1 MKQLRRKPLFNA
13 VSLAISGSVIAAS
26 VVMPAYAA
34 ESTNILEE
42 VTVTAQKRT
51 ENLQDVPVSIQ
62 VLGQEQLENLS
73 VRGFEDYILFMP
85 TVSFTFAGP
94 GYGQIYMRG
103 ISSGGDGVH
112 SGSMPSVGYY
122 LDEQPVTTINQIL
135 DVHIYDIA
143 RIETLS
149 GPQGTL
155 YGQGSQAGTIRIIT
169 NKPEIGVMEGGYD
182 LYATSVEHGG
192 SGFGFDGFINIPI
205 NDRMA
210 ARVVAWYQDEPG
222 WIDNVPGSLSYAAS
236 GITRTNAG
244 AVENDFNTIETY
256 GLRAQLKI
264 DLNDN
269 WTLTPGLNYQNS
281 ETTGTWRHNP
291 DYVGEHQVVRIFPEW
306 QDEDWMQASLT
317 LEGEIGDLDLVYA
330 GAYLDRDV
338 DSMYDYSGYAEYL
351 EDLYGYYGYYCLY
364 YDALGGCADPSQFVG
379 GDENFNRKS
388 HELRLSSDPDGRLR
402 WVAGLFYQ
410 RQEHLFDLQWI
421 VPDMNPA
428 DSVVENGVTTWQT
441 HQQRID
447 RDRALFGEMYYDL
460 AENWTLTLGGRYF
473 EYENSLYGFNGF
485 LRHCTGFF
493 DADGD
498 FVEDPAG
505 EPQFP
510 CFNTGILDDVSEG
523 DDFAWKGSIE
533 WKFAP
538 DKLVYATYSE
548 GFRAGGVNRARVE
561 GIPKYQPDWVENYEI
576 GWKTEWA
583 DGAVRF
589 NGAAYIVDWNDFQ
602 YGFLDFT
609 VSNLTIIQNVGQA
622 QTKGVEFDLT
632 WAATDDLLLTF
643 AGSYNDAQ
651 LDENFWRNDQ
661 DRIDGLP
668 PDSPA
673 GTPMPR
679 VPELQYTA
687 IGRYQFQ
694 AFELP
699 MFAQAA
705 WSWRDGSYTD
715 LELTNPRRWY
725 LDSYGVLNL
734 STGIE
739 RDNWSVTLFA
749 NNVFDEDGQINISD
763 PGYYSPSGYDYTQFW
778 IRPRNIGVRWSQRF

>member
-1 MKQLRRKPLFNA
+1 MKQLRRTPLSNA
-13 VSLAISGSVIAAS
+13 ISLAISGSVIAAT
-26 VVMPAYAA
+26 VVLPAHAA
-34 ESTNILEE
+34 ESANVLEE

-62 VLGQEQLENLS
+62 VLGQEQLENLQ
-73 VRGFEDYILFMP
+73 VKGFEDFILFMP

-103 ISSGGDGVH
+103 VSSGGDGNH
-112 SGSMPSVGYY
+112 SASMPSVGYY

-155 YGQGSQAGTIRIIT
+155 YGQGSQSGTVRIIT
-169 NKPEIGVMEGGYD
+169 NKPEIGVREGGYD
-182 LYATSVEHGG
+182 LYADSVSHGG
-192 SGFGFDGFINIPI
+192 TGFGFDGFINIPI

-210 ARVVAWYQDEPG
+210 ARVVAWYQDEAG
-222 WIDNVPGSLSYAAS
+222 WIDNVPGGLTYAAS
-236 GITRTNAG
+236 GITRTNEG
-244 AVENDFNTIETY
+244 VVENDFNTVETY

-269 WTLTPGLNYQNS
+269 WTLTPSLNYQNQ
-281 ETTGTWRHNP
+281 ETTGTWFHNP
-291 DYVGEHQVVRIFPEW
+291 DNVGEYQVVRLFPEW

-317 LEGEIGDLDLVYA
+317 LEGKVGDLDLVYA

-364 YDALGGCADPSQFVG
+364 YDALGGCSDPSQFVG

-447 RDRALFGEMYYDL
+447 RDRAVFGELYYDL
-460 AENWTLTLGGRYF
+460 ADDWTVTLGGRYF

-485 LRHCTGFF
+485 LNHCIGYF
-493 DADGD
+493 DDSGD
-498 FVEDPAG
+498 FIEDPSG

-538 DKLVYATYSE
+538 DKLLYLTYSE

-589 NGAAYIVDWNDFQ
+589 NGAAYIIDWNDFQ

-632 WAATDDLLLTF
+632 WAATDNLLLTF

-651 LDENFWRNDQ
+651 LEEDFWRSDQ

-679 VPELQYTA
+679 VPEFQYTA
-687 IGRYQFQ
+687 IGRYNFQ
-694 AFELP
+694 AGDLP

-705 WSWRDGSYTD
+705 WSWRDGTYTD
-715 LELTNPRRWY
+715 LEVTNPRRWY

-739 RDNWSVTLFA
+739 KDNWSLTLFA
-749 NNVFDEDGQINISD
+749 NNALNEEGQINISD
-763 PGYYSPSGYDYTQFW
+763 PGYYSPSGYDYTQIW
-778 IRPRNIGVRWSQRF
+778 IRPRNIGIRWSQQF